1 MKIEAETATISPG
14 LVKWPMLKWFFV
26 KGCIS
31 HEAVIKMPH
40 VGKNV
45 FSKLTLSLCN
55 LHKKLC
61 FQGLASCISRR
72 ENSSHTGTSVA
83 SCYTTSS
90 STGCF
95 KDYRFSIHQCT
106 RVSGRSHKWYTTRI
120 KADNIYV
127 HAYRSKSIRYWDMTG
142 LGNFHSRVCVV
153 TTVNIG
159 ERSKRWVNEFALAIF
174 VNQQTS
180 SENVLQLS
188 SSFDALHISRFS
200 EEGLLQ
206 QSHESAQSTW
216 KQKRVQQSEWWRWR
230 RRRKGNFKFY
240 LWSKESKISFINLND
255 FRAQKSDFFQGT
267 RNASMKLNF
276 YTTSAVF

>member
-55 LHKKLC
+55 LHKKLH

-106 RVSGRSHKWYTTRI
+106 RVSGRSHKWYTRRI

-127 HAYRSKSIRYWDMTG
+127 HAYRSKSIHYWDMTG

-159 ERSKRWVNEFALAIF
+159 EQSKRWVNGLRLQFSSISNLQVSIKKTCCNFHLHSMRCISRDFRKRAFFNRATKVHKALGNKSEFNNLNGGDEEEDKKAI
-174 VNQQTS
+174 
-180 SENVLQLS
+180 
-188 SSFDALHISRFS
+188 SSFIY
-200 EEGLLQ
+200 GQ
-206 QSHESAQSTW
+206 
-216 KQKRVQQSEWWRWR
+216 
-230 RRRKGNFKFY
+230 RKV
-240 LWSKESKISFINLND
+240 
-255 FRAQKSDFFQGT
+255 
-267 RNASMKLNF
+267 KLV
-276 YTTSAVF
+276 S